1 MLGRKSEPK
10 QHFEL
15 NLPDVEKDQH
25 SEVAHPQPHPE
36 AEIVIPPLKRP
47 FLTAQNIALIA
58 LLLLLLFAGMAIWS
72 WSRLGS
78 LQEIR
83 RAETQRHEL
92 VIDSLIRVKA
102 GLENNLVQLETAYA
116 DLIYGNDSLA
126 QQLAAAAN
134 IIAANDST
142 MRANAR
148 EESALRAEVQRLQ
161 SVKDRYETVIALLN
175 QNNAAL
181 IAENARLRGKSDS
194 LTQQVSALGRQL
206 EAQLRQTL
214 AEQFKATAFRV
225 EMRRRNDQL
234 TLRAKRTREL
244 SISFDLINVPP
255 TYQGNRQLYLVITDD
270 QGLPIASDNPVQAT
284 IKTDKGPVAI
294 IAQATQFQNVV
305 DAQRI
310 VLNYKLEDR
319 LKSGT
324 YVVSVYSDKG
334 LLGVASFRLT

>member
-1 MLGRKSEPK
+1 MLGRKPDPK

-25 SEVAHPQPHPE
+25 SEVAHPHAE
-36 AEIVIPPLKRP
+36 ADIVIPPPKRP
-47 FLTAQNIALIA
+47 LLSAKNIALLA
-58 LLLLLLFAGMAIWS
+58 LFLLLLFGGMAIWS
-72 WSRLGS
+72 WGRLGS

-83 RAETQRHEL
+83 RAESRQHEL

-102 GLENNLVQLETAYA
+102 GLENNLVQLESAYS
-116 DLIYGNDSLA
+116 DLIYDNDSLA

-134 IIAANDST
+134 ITASKDSVIT
-142 MRANAR
+142 ANAR

-161 SVKDRYETVIALLN
+161 TMKDRYETVVALLN
-175 QNNAAL
+175 QKNAAL
-181 IAENARLRGKSDS
+181 IAENARLQGKSDS
-194 LTQQVSALGRQL
+194 LSLQVSALGRQL
-206 EAQLRQTL
+206 EAQIRQT
-214 AEQFKATAFRV
+214 ASAQFKATAFRV
-225 EMRRRNDQL
+225 EMKRRNDKL

-244 SISFDLINVPP
+244 AVSFDLINVPEAF
-255 TYQGNRQLYLVITDD
+255 QGKQQLYLVVTDD
-270 QGLPIASDNPVQAT
+270 QGIPVASDNPVQAT

-294 IAQATQFQNVV
+294 IAQATQSQNVV